1 VIAKLDG
8 YKDCCCPTCGLESRP
23 DGHKLGGYCIYV
35 CQRCTLRFA
44 PEAFG
49 VPLSYDEVYG
59 HGSYPDQAVE
69 VMRRGEADGMD
80 ASRMDTYIPFFRNL
94 HLSKGRNSILDV
106 GCGGGRFCR
115 AAAKR
120 GWKTLGID
128 VSEVAIQSAREVELL
143 PYGCGALEDAP
154 RLYGKFDV
162 VTSFEVLEH
171 QSDIRRFL
179 EQVLAALKVHGRFF
193 CTVPAWEHPEVRT
206 AVRPDWVPPIHLL
219 FFTRR
224 ALRVTLET
232 SGFQVVS
239 TGYIP
244 GPPVQR
250 WPALK
255 WSMKALARRVLY
267 RPQSPLGIWALA
279 KPAG

>member
-8 YKDCCCPTCGLESRP
+8 YNDWRCPTCGLESKP
-23 DGHKLGGYCIYV
+23 DDYELGGYRIYL
-35 CQRCTLRFA
+35 CRHCTLRFA

-49 VPLSYDEVYG
+49 VPLSYDEVYA

-69 VMRRGEADGMD
+69 VMRRGEADGID

-94 HLSKGRNSILDV
+94 HPSKGRDSILDV

-128 VSEVAIQSAREVELL
+128 FSEVAIQSAREVELL
-143 PYGCGALEDAP
+143 PYGCDALEDAP
-154 RLYGKFDV
+154 REYGKFDV
-162 VTSFEVLEH
+162 VTAFEVLEH

-179 EQVLAALKVHGRFF
+179 ALVLAALSAHGRFF
-193 CTVPAWEHPEVRT
+193 CTVPAWEHPDVRT
-206 AVRPDWVPPIHLL
+206 AVRVDWVPPIHLL
-219 FFTRR
+219 FFTQR
-224 ALRVTLET
+224 ALRITLQI
-232 SGFQVVS
+232 SGFQVLR

-244 GPPVQR
+244 GPPAGR

-255 WSMKALARRVLY
+255 WSIKRLARHVLG

-279 KPAG
+279 KPAS